1 MLNVKKMKL
10 GAIGKLIGLV
20 LSCIWGCIVILMLL
34 LFLEVRQGTPIEDG
48 FYKAFIAGT
57 IISASIFLLFETPLN
72 GLFTKI
78 VNIIPYINGIV
89 MVIFKLGYYIFV
101 APAIFIGKVIVLL
114 FPKKFF
120 IK

>member
-1 MLNVKKMKL
+1 MLNVKKMKWDV
-10 GAIGKLIGLV
+10 IGKLIGLV

-34 LFLEVRQGTPIEDG
+34 LFIEVRQGTPIEDG

-101 APAIFIGKVIVLL
+101 APAIFIGKVLVLL